1 MFVTRLGCE
10 TRKRIPM
17 KKMNG
22 NRASIGPIRQAGRI
36 RGLQGQAACPKPA
49 ARVNPPAVSMPASQ
63 FAAVRA
69 LNRTIV
75 QSQQQSWLAHALVE
89 HLIRR
94 NLLLE
99 QQLKQLTNREAQ
111 ARRLAYHDALTGL
124 PNRTLLEDRFSQA
137 ISLARRQRKL
147 VAMLLIDL
155 DGFKSINDSLG
166 HGTGDKLLR
175 TVAARLSGS
184 IRGAD
189 TVCRYGG
196 DEFVVMLPEVEGPAM
211 AAAAAD
217 KIRAALGEPEF
228 LEGYEIRITASIGA
242 ALYPMDGKSY
252 EQLIKHAD
260 HAMYRAK
267 AGSGRASITAF
278 PALKP
283 AAISGVIDGDN
294 IRGISSG
301 R

>member
-1 MFVTRLGCE
+1 
-10 TRKRIPM
+10 M
-17 KKMNG
+17 KKLNG
-22 NRASIGPIRQAGRI
+22 AAARSNRASTSTIRQAGRI
-36 RGLQGQAACPKPA
+36 RGPQGQAACPKPA
-49 ARVNPPAVSMPASQ
+49 TGVNPLAVSRPSSQ

-75 QSQQQSWLAHALVE
+75 QYQQQSWLAHALVE

-94 NLLLE
+94 NILLE
-99 QQLKQLTNREAQ
+99 QQLNQITNREAQ

-155 DGFKSINDSLG
+155 DGFKSINDNLG

-175 TVAARLSGS
+175 TVAARLAGS
-184 IRGAD
+184 VRGAD

-217 KIRAALGEPEF
+217 KIREALGEPEF
-228 LEGYEIRITASIGA
+228 VEGYEIRMTASIGT
-242 ALYPMDGKSY
+242 ALYPVDGKSY

-260 HAMYRAK
+260 DAMYRAK

-278 PALKP
+278 PSGNP
-283 AAISGVIDGDN
+283 ANPASGVIDGN
-294 IRGISSG
+294 KVRGISGG

>member
-1 MFVTRLGCE
+1 
-10 TRKRIPM
+10 M
-17 KKMNG
+17 KKLNG
-22 NRASIGPIRQAGRI
+22 AAARSSRASASTIRQAGRI
-36 RGLQGQAACPKPA
+36 RGPQGQAACPKPA
-49 ARVNPPAVSMPASQ
+49 TGVNPPAVSMPSSQ

-75 QSQQQSWLAHALVE
+75 QYQQQSWLAHALVE

-94 NLLLE
+94 NILLE
-99 QQLKQLTNREAQ
+99 QQLNQITNREAQ

-155 DGFKSINDSLG
+155 DGFKSINDNLG
-166 HGTGDKLLR
+166 HGTGDKVLR
-175 TVAARLSGS
+175 TVAARLAGS

-228 LEGYEIRITASIGA
+228 VEGYEIRVTASIGT
-242 ALYPMDGKSY
+242 ALYPVDGKSY

-260 HAMYRAK
+260 DAMYRAK
-267 AGSGRASITAF
+267 AGSGRASFTAF
-278 PALKP
+278 PALKTADP
-283 AAISGVIDGDN
+283 ASGGIDGNN
-294 IRGISSG
+294 IRGISG
-301 R
+301 VR

>member
-1 MFVTRLGCE
+1 
-10 TRKRIPM
+10 M
-17 KKMNG
+17 KLVKSATARR
-22 NRASIGPIRQAGRI
+22 NRAGPIRQAGRI
-36 RGLQGQAACPKPA
+36 RGPQGQAGCPKPA
-49 ARVNPPAVSMPASQ
+49 TGANPFAVLVPSSQ
-63 FAAVRA
+63 SAALRA

-75 QSQQQSWLAHALVE
+75 EYQQQSWLAHALIE

-94 NLLLE
+94 NILLE
-99 QQLKQLTNREAQ
+99 QQLNQITNREAQ

-137 ISLARRQRKL
+137 ISLARRQRKF
-147 VAMLLIDL
+147 VAILLIDL
-155 DGFKSINDSLG
+155 DGFKSINDNLG
-166 HGTGDKLLR
+166 HITGDKMLR
-175 TVAARLSGS
+175 TVAARLAGS

-196 DEFVVMLPEVEGPAM
+196 DEFVVMLPEVEGRAM

-228 LEGYEIRITASIGA
+228 VEGYEIRMTASIGT
-242 ALYPMDGKSY
+242 ALYPVDGKSY

-260 HAMYRAK
+260 DAMYRAK
-267 AGSGRASITAF
+267 AGSGRASITALPGGKLAD
-278 PALKP
+278 PAP
-283 AAISGVIDGDN
+283 DVNDGN
-294 IRGISSG
+294 KVRGISGG

>member
-1 MFVTRLGCE
+1 M
-10 TRKRIPM
+10 KRV
-17 KKMNG
+17 NG
-22 NRASIGPIRQAGRI
+22 AAVRRNRAGTIQQARRI
-36 RGLQGQAACPKPA
+36 RGPQGQAACAKPA
-49 ARVNPPAVSMPASQ
+49 IGANPPAVSMPSSQ
-63 FAAVRA
+63 SAAVRA

-75 QSQQQSWLAHALVE
+75 ECQQQSWLAHALIE

-94 NLLLE
+94 NILLE
-99 QQLKQLTNREAQ
+99 QQLNQLANREAQ

-155 DGFKSINDSLG
+155 DGFKSINDNLG

-175 TVAARLSGS
+175 TVAARLARS

-217 KIRAALGEPEF
+217 KIREALGEPEF
-228 LEGYEIRITASIGA
+228 VEGYEIRMTASIGT
-242 ALYPMDGKSY
+242 ALYPVDGKSY

-260 HAMYRAK
+260 DAMYRAK

-278 PALKP
+278 PSGNP
-283 AAISGVIDGDN
+283 ANPASGVIDGN
-294 IRGISSG
+294 KVRGISGG

>member
-1 MFVTRLGCE
+1 
-10 TRKRIPM
+10 M
-17 KKMNG
+17 KLVNSATARR
-22 NRASIGPIRQAGRI
+22 NRAGTIRQAGRI
-36 RGLQGQAACPKPA
+36 RGPQGQAGCPKPA
-49 ARVNPPAVSMPASQ
+49 TGANPLAVLVPSSQ
-63 FAAVRA
+63 SAALRA

-75 QSQQQSWLAHALVE
+75 EYQQQSWLAHALIE

-94 NLLLE
+94 NILLE
-99 QQLKQLTNREAQ
+99 QQLNQITNREAQ

-155 DGFKSINDSLG
+155 DGFKSINDNLG
-166 HGTGDKLLR
+166 HITGDKMLR
-175 TVAARLSGS
+175 TVAARLAGS

-196 DEFVVMLPEVEGPAM
+196 DEFVVMLPEVEGPTM
-211 AAAAAD
+211 AAAAD

-228 LEGYEIRITASIGA
+228 VKGYEIRMTASIGT
-242 ALYPMDGKSY
+242 ALYPVDGKSY
-252 EQLIKHAD
+252 DQLIKHAD
-260 HAMYRAK
+260 DAMYRAK
-267 AGSGRASITAF
+267 AGSGRASITAL
-278 PALKP
+278 PGGKP
-283 AAISGVIDGDN
+283 ADPAPEVNDGN
-294 IRGISSG
+294 KVRGISGG